1 MGRVVIALPLEL
13 TVVRIRQQCHQ
24 PPASGA
30 IPADALT
37 RQPVQPA
44 LQCGFVRGFAQTR
57 TYLETLQ
64 AIQTRQ
70 LSAGDVCVLSKLRK
84 PQAKYLETRSSLREA
99 AYEAA
104 LQSGL
109 DWLPG
114 QRIRWYR
121 ATGGRLVA
129 LLPDSDDGSLEGQRD
144 YDAAHYAALFKRTFV
159 CRLEHAFTPIVF
171 AQVFRSEAQAN
182 LFDVS
187 LETLSVR
194 WV

>member
-1 MGRVVIALPLEL
+1 MRRVL
-13 TVVRIRQQCHQ
+13 TN
-24 PPASGA
+24 
-30 IPADALT
+30 DLT
-37 RQPVQPA
+37 GLRAVY
-44 LQCGFVRGFAQTR
+44 C
-57 TYLETLQ
+57 ETLH
-64 AIQTRQ
+64 AILSRQ

-84 PQAKYLETRSSLREA
+84 PQDTYMKSRANLREA

-121 ATGGRLVA
+121 ASGGRLVA
-129 LLPDSDDGSLEGQRD
+129 LLFEIADDQLEGQRD

-159 CRLEHAFTPIVF
+159 SRLEHALEPRVF

-182 LFDVS
+182 LFDVN